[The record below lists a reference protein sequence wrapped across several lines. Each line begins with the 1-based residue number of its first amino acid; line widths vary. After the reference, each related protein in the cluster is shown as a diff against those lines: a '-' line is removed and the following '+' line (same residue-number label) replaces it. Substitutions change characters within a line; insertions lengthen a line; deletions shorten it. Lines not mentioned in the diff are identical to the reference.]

1 MKLTTVNNP
10 FSNAKEKGKPLIL
23 DGAMGSMLQ
32 QNGFTAHPDLWMSK
46 LNLTNANIIFNV
58 HKSYINAGADIITT
72 NTFRTNPAAFEG
84 AGYPYD
90 SKYVREA
97 VNIAKDASKN
107 TSVIIAGSN
116 PPAEDCYQKQ
126 RKISNK
132 LLEINHTNH
141 IDLLIDNGVDF
152 ILNETQSH
160 FDEIKIICEHCT
172 RYNIPYILSFYFD
185 ENLTILSGEHLNY
198 ILKYSADHNPLAIG
212 FNCIAPILFKSMLR
226 NINPTGNW
234 GFYLNCG
241 SGNPQDE
248 NIKCGISPIEYSGMV
263 GETFK
268 YEPSFVG
275 ACCGSN
281 PNHIKE
287 IKKLYEKD

>member
-1 MKLTTVNNP
+1 MNFTISNNP
-10 FSNAKEKGKPLIL
+10 FSFAKKKGKPLIL

-32 QNGFTAHPDLWMSK
+32 QKGFTANRDLWMSK
-46 LNLTNANIIFNV
+46 LNITHPEIIREI
-58 HKSYINAGADIITT
+58 HKDYIFTGADIITT

-84 AGYPYD
+84 ASYPFD
-90 SKYVREA
+90 SKYLREA
-97 VNIAKDASKN
+97 VRIAKDVSENSK
-107 TSVIIAGSN
+107 VIIAGSN

-132 LLEINHTNH
+132 LLKINHTNH
-141 IDLLIDNGVDF
+141 IDLLIDNGVDL

-172 RYNIPYILSFYFD
+172 RYNIPYIVSFYFD
-185 ENLTILSGEHLNY
+185 EDLKILSGEQLSY
-198 ILKYSADHNPLAIG
+198 VFEYTEDYNPLAIG

-226 NINPTGNW
+226 NITPIGNW

-248 NIKCGISPIEYSGMV
+248 NIKCGVSSIEYSGMV
-263 GETFK
+263 DGTIK

-287 IKKLYEKD
+287 IKKIYAKD

>member
-10 FSNAKEKGKPLIL
+10 FSDTKEKGKPLIL

-32 QNGFTAHPDLWMSK
+32 QKGFTAHPDFWMSK

-72 NTFRTNPAAFEG
+72 NTFRTNPAAFKG

-97 VNIAKDASKN
+97 VKIAKDASKN
-107 TSVIIAGSN
+107 SRVIIAGSN

-126 RKISNK
+126 RKINNK

-152 ILNETQSH
+152 ILNETLSH
-160 FDEIKIICEHCT
+160 FDEIKIICDHCFNN
-172 RYNIPYILSFYFD
+172 NIPYIISIYFD
-185 ENLTILSGEHLNY
+185 NNLTILSDEQLSY
-198 ILKYSADHNPLAIG
+198 IIEFSSDHNPLAIG
-212 FNCIAPILFKSMLR
+212 FNCIAPILFKSVLR
-226 NINPTGNW
+226 NITPKGNW

-241 SGNPQDE
+241 SGNLKDE
-248 NIKCGISPIEYSGMV
+248 NIECGVNTTEYVEIIE
-263 GETFK
+263 EANK
-268 YEPSFVG
+268 YKPSFVG
-275 ACCGSN
+275 TCCGSN

-287 IKKLYEKD
+287 IKRFYAKN

>member
-1 MKLTTVNNP
+1 
-10 FSNAKEKGKPLIL
+10 L

-46 LNLTNANIIFNV
+46 LNLTNANIIFNA

-84 AGYPYD
+84 ASYPFD
-90 SKYVREA
+90 SKYLREA
-97 VNIAKDASKN
+97 VRIAKDASENSK
-107 TSVIIAGSN
+107 VIIAGSN

-126 RKISNK
+126 RNISDK
-132 LLEINHTNH
+132 LLKLNHSNH

-152 ILNETQSH
+152 ILNETLSH

-172 RYNIPYILSFYFD
+172 RYNIPYIVSFYFD

-212 FNCIAPILFKSMLR
+212 FNCVAPILFEKMLR
-226 NINPTGNW
+226 NITSSGNW

-248 NIKCGISPIEYSGMV
+248 NVKCGISPIEYSGMV